1 MDGFG
6 LSDLAAEQPATKRK
20 YPPQHVLLRVNHTHH
35 LTAQLMASGTV
46 SQVEVSRRTGY
57 TPTYISKIKKDPEFQ
72 KLLAY
77 YEGKVEQEYV
87 NGLERMQVLGLAV
100 LDELQAR
107 LEADPE
113 EWTNRELI
121 ELAELLLIKQKVTGG
136 RRETPPQGGVQ
147 FNIRFVTA
155 KSSLRP
161 DAKVIDQVDK
171 SPKQEASAID
181 IVPQVVSPEVAKLQ
195 ERLEL
200 ARAELA
206 RLKTLPFQ
214 DSRGLSGRR

>member
-1 MDGFG
+1 
-6 LSDLAAEQPATKRK
+6 
-20 YPPQHVLLRVNHTHH
+20 LLRVNHTHH
-35 LTAQLMASGTV
+35 LAAQLMASGTV

-72 KLLAY
+72 KLLVY

-121 ELAELLLIKQKVTGG
+121 ALAELLLVKQKVTGG

-147 FNIRFVTA
+147 FNVRFVTA

-161 DAKVIDQVDK
+161 DAKVIDQVDE
-171 SPKQEASAID
+171 SPKEEARTID

-195 ERLEL
+195 EGLEL